1 MKTKEIF
8 SLGMAKELLKLGHKI
23 VEIKDNRKY
32 NKLIF
37 VFESSE
43 KIYEDITRINSE
55 YKNKSQSE

>member
-1 MKTKEIF
+1 
-8 SLGMAKELLKLGHKI
+8 MAKELLKLGHKI

>member
-55 YKNKSQSE
+55 YKNKS